1 MIDSTILDS
10 LISGRVDPHIYGFS
24 TNTVPNYLKV
34 GDSYRPVRIRLN
46 EWKRFFPDL
55 TPIESSYSARIDDN
69 HIFRDYAVHDFLI
82 RQKQRERLRPD
93 QAKGFYYSNEFFKE
107 ATETD
112 IREAIEDIRTSA
124 ANCDGRYQFYGND
137 RLPVV
142 ITPEGIK
149 IMTRERISLRLSK
162 DLRPLF
168 TKEEKIY

>member
-82 RQKQRERLRPD
+82 RQKHRERLRPE
-93 QAKGFYYSNEFFKE
+93 QALNFYFLEKISKNNSLSNEAFQ
-107 ATETD
+107 D
-112 IREAIEDIRTSA
+112 
-124 ANCDGRYQFYGND
+124 FYWKLVLKN
-137 RLPVV
+137 L
-142 ITPEGIK
+142 INSEK
-149 IMTRERISLRLSK
+149 
-162 DLRPLF
+162 PL
-168 TKEEKIY
+168 